1 MKRKFI
7 LSWFHLAYAVVT
19 VVLIIFLVIPIAKL
33 FIGSYGMIFDQV
45 KPLPHNF
52 FAYLIYVTINTMK
65 MASLTTFFGVL
76 IAMPLAFLI
85 VKLRIPGA
93 VVFLGL
99 LSIPLITPAFISSFA
114 TIILLGNSG
123 VVTMFFELFNIDL
136 PSIYGLRGIV
146 LTQVLHSM
154 PYALLLII
162 TGLKTVPRHLEEAS
176 ISLGHGVLKTQ
187 FSIVLPYI
195 APHILM
201 ASLMVFLTSMGD
213 VGGPLII
220 GGAYQVISTEIY
232 NNFVT
237 YIGDERIPI
246 IFGAWTLVLSF
257 ILLFIVTR
265 LMRLTEVKHR
275 FRLGIMTYD
284 KPRVRK
290 AGFAALVIISF
301 LFLAPYIAIIIQ
313 SFGTIWAY
321 EWLPR
326 GFTMDNY
333 ITSIKD
339 FRAIRNTIILLLTVT
354 PIIIVSS
361 IIFAHMFKNRRAMGW
376 VSYLTLLPF
385 TIPGVIIAIS
395 LLQTFSNV
403 TIGKTDL
410 IASVYILIIAISIRR
425 LPFVLKIIEAGFSK
439 IDDSQQE
446 AAFSLG
452 AGEVKAFFS
461 VIMPQLR
468 PVVYTAV
475 IIGIIKI
482 ATELA
487 SSLMLNPPGLR
498 NMSLY
503 IAYYVNE
510 GFTAR
515 ASSMGILLIIIIGAA
530 TLASNILTNK
540 EDKKHA

>member
-1 MKRKFI
+1 
-7 LSWFHLAYAVVT
+7 
-19 VVLIIFLVIPIAKL
+19 
-33 FIGSYGMIFDQV
+33 
-45 KPLPHNF
+45 
-52 FAYLIYVTINTMK
+52 
-65 MASLTTFFGVL
+65 
-76 IAMPLAFLI
+76 
-85 VKLRIPGA
+85 
-93 VVFLGL
+93 
-99 LSIPLITPAFISSFA
+99 
-114 TIILLGNSG
+114 
-123 VVTMFFELFNIDL
+123 
-136 PSIYGLRGIV
+136 
-146 LTQVLHSM
+146 
-154 PYALLLII
+154 
-162 TGLKTVPRHLEEAS
+162 
-176 ISLGHGVLKTQ
+176 
-187 FSIVLPYI
+187 
-195 APHILM
+195 
-201 ASLMVFLTSMGD
+201 
-213 VGGPLII
+213 
-220 GGAYQVISTEIY
+220 
-232 NNFVT
+232 
-237 YIGDERIPI
+237 
-246 IFGAWTLVLSF
+246 
-257 ILLFIVTR
+257 
-265 LMRLTEVKHR
+265 
-275 FRLGIMTYD
+275 
-284 KPRVRK
+284 
-290 AGFAALVIISF
+290 
-301 LFLAPYIAIIIQ
+301 
-313 SFGTIWAY
+313 
-321 EWLPR
+321 
-326 GFTMDNY
+326 
-333 ITSIKD
+333 
-339 FRAIRNTIILLLTVT
+339 
-354 PIIIVSS
+354 
-361 IIFAHMFKNRRAMGW
+361 MFKNRRAMGW

-395 LLQTFSNV
+395 LLQTYSNV

-410 IASVYILIIAISIRR
+410 IGSVYILIIAISIRR